1 MGARAKLGDWVYK
14 KNTKLGS
21 LGVQRVLLIH
31 IAKGHIGLVSN
42 VYYLQ
47 YRDPSTVV
55 SRSGVES

>member
-1 MGARAKLGDWVYK
+1 MVYK

-31 IAKGHIGLVSN
+31 VARGHIGLVCN

-55 SRSGVES
+55 SRSGVEREQ